1 MTDHYSC
8 RLCMLE
14 VEDDDKSIQC
24 DLCDRWIHIK
34 CAGINYQKS

>member
-1 MTDHYSC
+1 MTDHYPC

-24 DLCDRWIHIK
+24 DLCDRMIHIK